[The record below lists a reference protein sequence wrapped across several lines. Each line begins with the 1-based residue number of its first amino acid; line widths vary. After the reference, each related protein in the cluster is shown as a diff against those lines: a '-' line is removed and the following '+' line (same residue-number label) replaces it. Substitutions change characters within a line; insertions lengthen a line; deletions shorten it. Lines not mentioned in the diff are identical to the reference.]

1 MLFSLSAIIFQLL
14 LQILPKQVGAG
25 VFVLFRLEK
34 SRADGRN
41 SFQNHITDRVGLPDG
56 ITFEPVKGEI
66 SLFLHE
72 VAHLIEFFADLDL
85 WVRIALAQG
94 IPERRK
100 RLRTQTRNQQMLV
113 VQLARMNAFSYPE
126 RTAARD

>member
-1 MLFSLSAIIFQLL
+1 M
-14 LQILPKQVGAG
+14 
-25 VFVLFRLEK
+25 FRLEK

-41 SFQNHITDRVGLPDG
+41 SFQNHIPDRVGLPDG

-100 RLRTQTRNQQMLV
+100 RLRTQTRNQQMLA